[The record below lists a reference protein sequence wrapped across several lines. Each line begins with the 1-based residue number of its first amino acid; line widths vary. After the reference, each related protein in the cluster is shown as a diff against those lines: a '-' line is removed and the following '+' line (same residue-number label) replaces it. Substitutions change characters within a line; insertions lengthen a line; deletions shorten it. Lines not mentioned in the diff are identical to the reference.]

1 MMLYCAPPLL
11 CLPCTRTCSVGQL
24 VSEKEA
30 RIRMMMKMHGLQDG
44 AYWAVQYLWFLML
57 YAVYAAAYLAF
68 GAITDLAIVKHNDAG
83 AYARGVWRCVLL
95 VCVATP
101 RVLPPIVLGCAAVCS
116 VCVSAAVGLQAS
128 RLPCCLCGATP

>member
-1 MMLYCAPPLL
+1 MMLCCAPPLL
-11 CLPCTRTCSVGQL
+11 FLPCTRSCSVAQL
-24 VSEKEA
+24 VGEKEA

-83 AYARGVWRCVLL
+83 ADAFGAACCPC
-95 VCVATP
+95 VCVCGYT
-101 RVLPPIVLGCAAVCS
+101 
-116 VCVSAAVGLQAS
+116 SA
-128 RLPCCLCGATP
+128 